1 METITP
7 SSLADELIAAAP
19 ALTEREQHLAIS
31 LYRLL
36 AEGEPVETT
45 LLADRTGMDRGEVER
60 AMAGWDGVFADEQAR
75 VIGFLGL
82 SIRPMPHRL
91 TVAGRALYAWC
102 AFDTLFLPELLGAT
116 AEVESRCPTTDEQIT
131 LTVSGTEVSNL
142 RPGATVLSYLHKDE
156 PLDQHVINTFCHF
169 IHFFANPPAADEWTA
184 QHSGTFTI
192 QVADG
197 SEIARLVNRRRYPS
211 IFSD

>member
-7 SSLADELIAAAP
+7 SSLAGELIAAAP

-36 AEGEPVETT
+36 AEGEPVDATV
-45 LLADRTGMDRGEVER
+45 LAHAAEMDRDEVER
-60 AMAGWDGVFADEQAR
+60 AMAGWGGLFTDEQRR

-91 TVAGRALYAWC
+91 TVAGRTLYAWC

-116 AEVESRCPTTDEQIT
+116 AEVESRCPTTGEQIT

-142 RPGATVLSYLHKDE
+142 RPEATVLSYLHKDE
-156 PLDQHVINTFCHF
+156 PLDQHVINAFCHF
-169 IHFFANPPAADEWTA
+169 IHFFANPAAADEWTA

-192 QVADG
+192 EVTDG
-197 SEIARLVNRRRYPS
+197 SEIARLVNRGRYPS

>member
-7 SSLADELIAAAP
+7 SSLARELIAAAP

-36 AEGEPVETT
+36 AAGEPVDATV
-45 LLADRTGMDRGEVER
+45 LAHAVDMDRDEVER
-60 AMAGWDGVFADEQAR
+60 AMAGWGGLFTDEQRR

-91 TVAGRALYAWC
+91 TVARRTLYAWC

-116 AEVESRCPTTDEQIT
+116 AEVESRCPTTGEQIT

-142 RPGATVLSYLHKDE
+142 RPEATVLSYLHKDE
-156 PLDQHVINTFCHF
+156 RLDQHVINTFCHF
-169 IHFFANPPAADEWTA
+169 IHFFANPAAADEWTA

-192 QVADG
+192 EVTDG
-197 SEIARLVNRRRYPS
+197 SEIARLVNRGRYPS